1 MEKETETETET
12 ETGLLPFKAFIKIV
26 KSKQP
31 HDMSFIDAT
40 IIYEKLIYAKDKKDV
55 KKILME
61 RYPQFFPENKVYE
74 KESVKNPN
82 QIFYVLI
89 YPLREFEIILMNEG
103 EWVCSGCGQ
112 KYENKYLNPP
122 KNYTKIGKDYN
133 FCNYYEKGRD
143 PNIDPDICLNLF
155 KGKVEKNGIEP
166 PDNMMFVSSDSCSYI
181 YKVTEKATG
190 KSYIGKTKNAP
201 FFRWWEHLKHSR
213 SPFGLHLRNT
223 DLKEWTF
230 EVLETLQPYVKE
242 KEILRIESEYILK
255 YDSIN
260 NGYNSVISNKDAG
273 IINSINE
280 EVDLEV
286 SPMKLL

>member
-1 MEKETETETET
+1 MEK

-40 IIYEKLIYAKDKKDV
+40 IIYEKFIYAKDKKDV

-286 SPMKLL
+286 LPTKLL

>member
-1 MEKETETETET
+1 MEKETET

>member
-1 MEKETETETET
+1 MEK

-280 EVDLEV
+280 EVNLEV
-286 SPMKLL
+286 LPTKLL

>member
-1 MEKETETETET
+1 MEK

-155 KGKVEKNGIEP
+155 KGKVEENGIEP
-166 PDNMMFVSSDSCSYI
+166 PDNMMFVNNDSCSYI

-286 SPMKLL
+286 LPTKRL

>member
-1 MEKETETETET
+1 MEK

-223 DLKEWTF
+223 DLKEWIF

-286 SPMKLL
+286 LPTKLL

>member
-1 MEKETETETET
+1 MEKETETR
-12 ETGLLPFKAFIKIV
+12 LLPFKAFIKIV

>member
-1 MEKETETETET
+1 MEK

-155 KGKVEKNGIEP
+155 KGKVEENGIEP

-286 SPMKLL
+286 LATKRL

>member
-1 MEKETETETET
+1 MGNEL
-12 ETGLLPFKAFIKIV
+12 GLLPFKAFIKIV

-122 KNYTKIGKDYN
+122 KNYTKIGKNYN

-155 KGKVEKNGIEP
+155 KGKVEENGMEP
-166 PDNMMFVSSDSCSYI
+166 PDNMMFVTSDSCSYI
-181 YKVTEKATG
+181 YKVTEKSTG

-230 EVLETLQPYVKE
+230 EVLETIEPYIKE

-260 NGYNSVISNKDAG
+260 NGYNSIISNKDAE
-273 IINSINE
+273 IINNINE
-280 EVDLEV
+280 EVDVEV
-286 SPMKLL
+286 SPIKLL

>member
-1 MEKETETETET
+1 MEKET

>member
-1 MEKETETETET
+1 MEK

-40 IIYEKLIYAKDKKDV
+40 IIYEKLIYTKDKKDV

-155 KGKVEKNGIEP
+155 KGKVEENGIEP
-166 PDNMMFVSSDSCSYI
+166 PDNMMFVNSDSCSYI

-286 SPMKLL
+286 LPTKRL

>member
-1 MEKETETETET
+1 MEK

-155 KGKVEKNGIEP
+155 KGKVEENGIEP
-166 PDNMMFVSSDSCSYI
+166 PDNMMFVNSDSCSYI

-286 SPMKLL
+286 LPTKLL

>member
-1 MEKETETETET
+1 MEK

-61 RYPQFFPENKVYE
+61 KYPQFFPENKVYE

-133 FCNYYEKGRD
+133 FCNYYEKGRG

-286 SPMKLL
+286 LPTKLL

>member
-1 MEKETETETET
+1 MEK

-230 EVLETLQPYVKE
+230 EVLETLQPYIKE

-286 SPMKLL
+286 LPTKLL

>member
-1 MEKETETETET
+1 MEK

-61 RYPQFFPENKVYE
+61 KYPQFFPENKVYE

-143 PNIDPDICLNLF
+143 PNIDPDICLN
-155 KGKVEKNGIEP
+155 
-166 PDNMMFVSSDSCSYI
+166 
-181 YKVTEKATG
+181 
-190 KSYIGKTKNAP
+190 KSTTA
-201 FFRWWEHLKHSR
+201 F
-213 SPFGLHLRNT
+213 
-223 DLKEWTF
+223 
-230 EVLETLQPYVKE
+230 
-242 KEILRIESEYILK
+242 
-255 YDSIN
+255 
-260 NGYNSVISNKDAG
+260 
-273 IINSINE
+273 
-280 EVDLEV
+280 
-286 SPMKLL
+286 

>member
-1 MEKETETETET
+1 MEK

-155 KGKVEKNGIEP
+155 KGKVEENGIEP

-286 SPMKLL
+286 LPTKRL

>member
-1 MEKETETETET
+1 MEK

-286 SPMKLL
+286 LPTKLL

>member
-1 MEKETETETET
+1 MEK

-61 RYPQFFPENKVYE
+61 KYPQFFPENKVYE

-122 KNYTKIGKDYN
+122 KKYKKIGKDYN

-155 KGKVEKNGIEP
+155 KGKVEENGIEP
-166 PDNMMFVSSDSCSYI
+166 PDNMMFVNSDSCSYI

-286 SPMKLL
+286 LATKRL

>member
-1 MEKETETETET
+1 MEK

-61 RYPQFFPENKVYE
+61 KYPQFFPENKVYE

-155 KGKVEKNGIEP
+155 KGKVEENGIEP
-166 PDNMMFVSSDSCSYI
+166 TDNMMFVNSDSCSYI

-286 SPMKLL
+286 LATKRL

>member
-1 MEKETETETET
+1 MEK

-286 SPMKLL
+286 LPTKRL

>member
-1 MEKETETETET
+1 MEK

-61 RYPQFFPENKVYE
+61 KYPQFFPENKVYE

-155 KGKVEKNGIEP
+155 KGKVEENGIEP
-166 PDNMMFVSSDSCSYI
+166 PDNMMFVNSDSCSYI

-286 SPMKLL
+286 LPTKRL

>member
-1 MEKETETETET
+1 MEK

-61 RYPQFFPENKVYE
+61 KYPQFFPENKVYE

-286 SPMKLL
+286 LPTKLL

>member
-1 MEKETETETET
+1 MEK

-61 RYPQFFPENKVYE
+61 KYPQFFPENKVYE

-155 KGKVEKNGIEP
+155 KGKVEENGIEP
-166 PDNMMFVSSDSCSYI
+166 PDNMMFVNSDSCSYI

-230 EVLETLQPYVKE
+230 EVLETLKPYVKE

-286 SPMKLL
+286 LPTKRL

>member
-1 MEKETETETET
+1 MENEL
-12 ETGLLPFKAFIKIV
+12 GLLPFKAFIKIV

-122 KNYTKIGKDYN
+122 KNYTRIGKNYN

-155 KGKVEKNGIEP
+155 KGKVEENGMEP
-166 PDNMMFVSSDSCSYI
+166 PDNMMFVTSDSCSYI
-181 YKVTEKATG
+181 YKITEKSTG

-230 EVLETLQPYVKE
+230 EVLETIEPYIKE

-260 NGYNSVISNKDAG
+260 NGYNSIISNKDAE
-273 IINSINE
+273 IINNINE
-280 EVDLEV
+280 EVDVEV
-286 SPMKLL
+286 SPVKLL

>member
-1 MEKETETETET
+1 MEK

-155 KGKVEKNGIEP
+155 KGKVEENGIEP
-166 PDNMMFVSSDSCSYI
+166 PDNMMFVNSDSCSYI

-213 SPFGLHLRNT
+213 SPFGLHLKNT

-286 SPMKLL
+286 LATKRL

>member
-1 MEKETETETET
+1 MEK

-61 RYPQFFPENKVYE
+61 RDPQFFPENKVYE

-155 KGKVEKNGIEP
+155 KGKVEENGIEP
-166 PDNMMFVSSDSCSYI
+166 PDNMMFVNSDSCSYI

-286 SPMKLL
+286 LPTKRL

>member
-1 MEKETETETET
+1 MEK

-61 RYPQFFPENKVYE
+61 KYPQFFPENKVYE

-155 KGKVEKNGIEP
+155 KGKVEENGIEP
-166 PDNMMFVSSDSCSYI
+166 PDNMMFVNSDSCSYI

-286 SPMKLL
+286 LATKRL

>member
-1 MEKETETETET
+1 MEK

-61 RYPQFFPENKVYE
+61 KYPQFFPENKVYE

-155 KGKVEKNGIEP
+155 KGKVEENGIEP
-166 PDNMMFVSSDSCSYI
+166 PDNMMFVNSDSCSYI

-213 SPFGLHLRNT
+213 SPFGLHLKNT

-286 SPMKLL
+286 LATKRL

>member
-1 MEKETETETET
+1 MEK

-155 KGKVEKNGIEP
+155 KGKVEENGIEP

-280 EVDLEV
+280 EVNLEV
-286 SPMKLL
+286 LPTKLL

>member
-1 MEKETETETET
+1 MEKEV
-12 ETGLLPFKAFIKIV
+12 GLLPFKAFIKIV

-31 HDMSFIDAT
+31 HDMNFMEAT
-40 IIYEKLIYAKDKKDV
+40 LIYEKLIYAKDKKDV

-61 RYPQFFPENKVYE
+61 RYPQFFPENKVFE
-74 KESVKNPN
+74 KESAKNPN

-89 YPLREFEIILMNEG
+89 YPLREFEIILINEG
-103 EWVCSGCGQ
+103 EWICSGCGQ

-122 KNYTKIGKDYN
+122 KNYTKIGKNYN

-155 KGKVEKNGIEP
+155 KGKVEENGIEP
-166 PDNMMFVSSDSCSYI
+166 PDNMMFVTSDSCSYI
-181 YKVTEKATG
+181 YKVTEKSTG

-230 EVLETLQPYVKE
+230 EVLETIQPYVKE

-260 NGYNSVISNKDAG
+260 NGYNSIISNKDAE
-273 IINSINE
+273 IINNINK
-280 EVDLEV
+280 EVDIDV
-286 SPMKLL
+286 SPVKLL

>member
-1 MEKETETETET
+1 MEK

-61 RYPQFFPENKVYE
+61 KYPQFFLENKVYE

-155 KGKVEKNGIEP
+155 KGKVEENGIEP
-166 PDNMMFVSSDSCSYI
+166 PDNMMFVNSDSCSYI

-286 SPMKLL
+286 LPTKRL

>member
-1 MEKETETETET
+1 MEK

-61 RYPQFFPENKVYE
+61 KYPQFFPENKVYE

-122 KNYTKIGKDYN
+122 KNCTRIGKDYN

-155 KGKVEKNGIEP
+155 KGKVEENGIEP
-166 PDNMMFVSSDSCSYI
+166 PDNMMFVNSDSCSYI

-286 SPMKLL
+286 LATKRL

>member
-1 MEKETETETET
+1 MEK

-155 KGKVEKNGIEP
+155 KGKVEENGIEP
-166 PDNMMFVSSDSCSYI
+166 PDNMMFVNSDSCSYI

-286 SPMKLL
+286 LPTKRL

>member
-1 MEKETETETET
+1 MEK

-61 RYPQFFPENKVYE
+61 KYPQFFPENKVYE

-122 KNYTKIGKDYN
+122 KNYTKIGKNYN

-155 KGKVEKNGIEP
+155 KGKVEENGIEP
-166 PDNMMFVSSDSCSYI
+166 PDNMMFVNSDSCSYI

-286 SPMKLL
+286 LATKRL

>member
-1 MEKETETETET
+1 MEK

-122 KNYTKIGKDYN
+122 KNYTKIGKDNN

-155 KGKVEKNGIEP
+155 KGKVEENGIEP

-286 SPMKLL
+286 LPTKLL

>member
-1 MEKETETETET
+1 MEK

-155 KGKVEKNGIEP
+155 KGKVEENGIEP
-166 PDNMMFVSSDSCSYI
+166 PDNMMFVNSDSCSYI

-230 EVLETLQPYVKE
+230 EVLETLQPYIKE

-286 SPMKLL
+286 LATKRL

>member
-1 MEKETETETET
+1 MKENED
-12 ETGLLPFKAFIKIV
+12 LLPFKAFIKIV

-31 HDMSFIDAT
+31 HDMSFIKAT
-40 IIYEKLIYAKDKKDV
+40 LVYEKLIYAKDKKDV
-55 KKILME
+55 KRILIE
-61 RYPQFFPENKVYE
+61 QYPQFYPDKKVLE
-74 KESVKNPN
+74 KENIKNPD
-82 QIFYVLI
+82 QIIYTLI
-89 YPLREFEIILMNEG
+89 YPLREYEIKLIEDG
-103 EWVCSGCGQ
+103 EWTCCGCGQ
-112 KYENKYLNPP
+112 KYENRYLNPP
-122 KNYTKIGKDYN
+122 KHYSKLGANYD

-155 KGKVEKNGIEP
+155 KGKVEANGVEP
-166 PDNMMFVSSDSCSYI
+166 PDNMIFVKIDSCSYI

-242 KEILRIESEYILK
+242 KDILRIESEYILK

-260 NGYNSVISNKDAG
+260 NGYNSIISNKDAE
-273 IINSINE
+273 IISQINN
-280 EVDLEV
+280 EVITGSEDNEIV
-286 SPMKLL
+286 

>member
-1 MEKETETETET
+1 MEK
-12 ETGLLPFKAFIKIV
+12 ETGLLPFKAFIKMV

-155 KGKVEKNGIEP
+155 KGKVEENGIEP
-166 PDNMMFVSSDSCSYI
+166 PDNMMFVNSDSCSYI

-286 SPMKLL
+286 LPTKRL